1 MLTLGSLAVATTSAA
16 QTSGDALHPGDAVRV
31 RVYREPDISGE
42 FPVDERGIVAFPRIG
57 ERPIAEWPADS
68 IRPRITRAL
77 AEFLRDPVIE
87 VTVLRR
93 IAIYGF
99 VIKPGLYPV
108 DPTMTVQEALA
119 LAGGAVAEGRK
130 DRVELIRN
138 NHRIVTDLSSGTP
151 LGQVNLQSG
160 DQLFVPAMS
169 WWARNGRVVVPSLI
183 GAAATVAAVLLRN

>member
-1 MLTLGSLAVATTSAA
+1 M
-16 QTSGDALHPGDAVRV
+16 VRV
-31 RVYREPDISGE
+31 RVYREPDLSGE
-42 FPVDERGIVAFPRIG
+42 FPVNERGIVTFPRIG
-57 ERPIAEWPADS
+57 ERPIADWPADS

-87 VTVLRR
+87 LTILRR

-99 VIKPGLYPV
+99 VIKPGLYSV

-119 LAGGAVAEGRK
+119 LAGGAVPDGRK

-138 NHRIVTDLSSGTP
+138 NQRIITDLARATP
-151 LGQVNLQSG
+151 LNQVNLRSG

-169 WWARNGRVVVPSLI
+169 WWARNGRVLVPSLI
-183 GAAATVAAVLLRN
+183 GAAATVAAVLLR